1 MLFCKKKLA
10 PAVIINKEA
19 PRIGNPYDRPK
30 APSVFYRNDPE
41 MNALIGGYSKGPEDS
56 YAKELIEKYPLRNE

>member
-1 MLFCKKKLA
+1 MLFCKKKPA

-19 PRIGNPYDRPK
+19 PRIGKPYDRPK